1 MPCLMHNDS
10 QVVVPSQSK
19 HAPCWRDAPCLF
31 FFFFT
36 LLFLKFLCIAILY
49 DQIIFLLDA
58 FDLSFSLSVLLGFK
72 FWIIFDDISV

>member
-58 FDLSFSLSVLLGFK
+58 FDLSFSLSLSLCAT
-72 FWIIFDDISV
+72 WIQILDHI